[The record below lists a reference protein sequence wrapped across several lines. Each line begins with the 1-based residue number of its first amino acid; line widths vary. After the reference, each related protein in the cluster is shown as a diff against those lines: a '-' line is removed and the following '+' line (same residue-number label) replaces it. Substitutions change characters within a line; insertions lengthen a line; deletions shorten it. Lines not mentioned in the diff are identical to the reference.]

1 MIYEFFTG
9 SYVEVGQD
17 GIVKFR
23 LDTDAGTLAKVFSYQ
38 GVKNPSY
45 VRLNQDRT
53 VLYAVQEETPVGA
66 VHALRVEE
74 NALVPMGALSTEG
87 ADPCYLELARDET
100 QLLAANYTSGSLAVY
115 RLEKD
120 GSLSERSQ
128 LIVHQGKGPHP
139 TRQKGPHIHCA
150 MEHGGKIF
158 VNDLGLD
165 TVFIYEFD
173 SETGKLVASDKCLT
187 CPPGAGP
194 RHLAFHP
201 KDPSL
206 LYVICELSNQVA
218 VYRGQNGQYTLMQ
231 LVSTLP
237 EGWSGENTAAAIK
250 IQGSLLFASNRGHDS
265 VAVYRIQADGLLERT
280 QIASSVGS
288 GPRDIEL
295 FGDYLVAANQY
306 SGSIHVL
313 KIDQESGTLTDA
325 GISCSTPHPCC
336 IQRI

>member
-1 MIYEFFTG
+1 
-9 SYVEVGQD
+9 
-17 GIVKFR
+17 
-23 LDTDAGTLAKVFSYQ
+23 
-38 GVKNPSY
+38 
-45 VRLNQDRT
+45 
-53 VLYAVQEETPVGA
+53 
-66 VHALRVEE
+66 
-74 NALVPMGALSTEG
+74 
-87 ADPCYLELARDET
+87 
-100 QLLAANYTSGSLAVY
+100 
-115 RLEKD
+115 
-120 GSLSERSQ
+120 
-128 LIVHQGKGPHP
+128 
-139 TRQKGPHIHCA
+139 
-150 MEHGGKIF
+150 
-158 VNDLGLD
+158 
-165 TVFIYEFD
+165 
-173 SETGKLVASDKCLT
+173 
-187 CPPGAGP
+187 
-194 RHLAFHP
+194 
-201 KDPSL
+201 
-206 LYVICELSNQVA
+206 VICELSNQVA